1 MKKIDVKPF
10 LDSFDGS
17 FQGGINSIFEYSKE
31 NFGKFYDRDLSK
43 LPEISESLRAFLLE
57 YGLYNTTK
65 TNIYLFSEFF
75 EPVEDLDLI
84 EIESDK
90 FIVLYKSITK
100 TVQSFI
106 VIQAGSE
113 QIYNIEIK
121 NKHLVQKI
129 FVNTNIKCFV
139 KSMLFFDKLVKLGNV
154 MHELSIDHEVTSF
167 FVDTS
172 NLQFDD
178 EDEMREEIFSM
189 SPFGTINAELNSF
202 AWLLFMAIDE
212 EAYYKEQIRFW
223 SIMLE
228 NRPLDLWV

>member
-1 MKKIDVKPF
+1 M
-10 LDSFDGS
+10 
-17 FQGGINSIFEYSKE
+17 
-31 NFGKFYDRDLSK
+31 
-43 LPEISESLRAFLLE
+43 
-57 YGLYNTTK
+57 
-65 TNIYLFSEFF
+65 
-75 EPVEDLDLI
+75 EDLDLI

-90 FIVLYKSITK
+90 FIVLYKSIIK

-106 VIQAGSE
+106 VIQAESE

-121 NKHLVQKI
+121 NKVLVQKV
-129 FVNTNIKCFV
+129 FVNTNIKCFF
-139 KSMLFFDKLVKLGNV
+139 KSMLFFYKVVKLGNI
-154 MHELSIDHEVTSF
+154 MHELSIDHEITSF

-178 EDEMREEIFSM
+178 EDEMREVIFSK
-189 SPFGTINAELNSF
+189 SPFRIINAELNILV
-202 AWLLFMAIDE
+202 WLLFREIDE